1 MILLALVVNASTVN
15 VVNTDVAIMKIVCHI
30 KNMLRLLCGTSL
42 FFQMQLSQRYVNGIQ
57 SAAL

>member
-15 VVNTDVAIMKIVCHI
+15 VVNTDIAIIKIVCHI
-30 KNMLRLLCGTSL
+30 KNMLRLLCETSL
-42 FFQMQLSQRYVNGIQ
+42 LFQMQLSQRYVNGIQ